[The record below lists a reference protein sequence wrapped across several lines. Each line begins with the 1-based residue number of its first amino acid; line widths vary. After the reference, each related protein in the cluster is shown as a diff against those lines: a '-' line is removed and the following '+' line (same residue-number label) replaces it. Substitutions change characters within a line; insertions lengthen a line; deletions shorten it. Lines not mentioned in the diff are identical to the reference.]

1 MKAQALNTSQ
11 RNRTL
16 DLLKGILI
24 IFVITLHFP
33 FPDGFRERALFPY
46 WVSFAVPAFLFISGY
61 VSSLSAGRAGG
72 GLKELYDP
80 KRLLA
85 KCVRFLIPY
94 TIYFIFMQ
102 VIFRVTGLYKVGIVE
117 YGLKALF
124 FDYLRGT
131 AGPGS
136 YYVPLMIEFVFVF
149 PLIYLLVNAKGFRGV
164 LYTFGIN
171 VAYEVVKEAF
181 GMGETEYRLL
191 VFRYLFIIACGA
203 YACIHGRKPQAAVE
217 SKAAE
222 SRDRSSGRT
231 FGILNTVLMVMCTAA
246 GAAFV
251 YLFSYTSY
259 ESKIITY
266 WRPTSVFAVLF
277 IVPVMFLIVTRVNI
291 RFAPLELVGKASFN
305 IFLVQ
310 MIFYIYYE
318 RLKVGSLPVGAAY
331 AVSVCGCVAAGILFY
346 LAENRPTKA
355 LAKLIVKSPR

>member
-33 FPDGFRERALFPY
+33 FAGEFKERALFPY
-46 WVSFAVPAFLFISGY
+46 WVNFAVPAFLFISGY
-61 VSSLSAGRAGG
+61 VSSLSAGRSGG

-85 KCVRFLIPY
+85 KCVRFLVPY
-94 TIYFIFMQ
+94 TVYFVLMQ
-102 VIFRVTGLYKVGIVE
+102 IIFRVTGLYKVGIVK

-124 FDYLRGT
+124 FDYLRGS

-136 YYVPLMIEFVFVF
+136 YYVPMMIEFIFVF
-149 PLIYLLVNAKGFRGV
+149 PLIYLLVKAKGFKGV

-171 VAYEVVKEAF
+171 VAYEIVKEAF
-181 GMGETEYRLL
+181 EMGETEYRLL
-191 VFRYLFIIACGA
+191 VFRYIFVIACGVFA
-203 YACIHGRKPQAAVE
+203 DTHTEELQRSDRKVI
-217 SKAAE
+217 
-222 SRDRSSGRT
+222 RVVDV
-231 FGILNTVLMVMCTAA
+231 VLMASSMIA

-277 IVPVMFLIVTRVNI
+277 IVPAMFLAVTRANI
-291 RFAPLELVGKASFN
+291 RFAPLELIGKASFN

-310 MIFYIYYE
+310 MAFFIYYDK
-318 RLKVGSLPVGAAY
+318 LIGNKLPMGAAY
-331 AVSVCGCVAAGILFY
+331 AVSVCGCVATGILFY

>member
-1 MKAQALNTSQ
+1 MKKASENTSG

-16 DLLKGILI
+16 DLLKGIFI

-33 FPDGFRERALFPY
+33 FAEGFKNRALFPF
-46 WVSFAVPAFLFISGY
+46 WVNFAVPAFLFISGY
-61 VSSLSAGRAGG
+61 VSALSAGRTGG
-72 GLKELYDP
+72 EIKELYDP
-80 KRLLA
+80 RRLLA
-85 KCVRFLIPY
+85 KCVRFVIPY
-94 TIYFIFMQ
+94 TVYFILMQ
-102 VIFRVTGLYKVGIVE
+102 VIFRVTGLYQVGIVE

-124 FDYLRGT
+124 FDYLRGG

-136 YYVPLMIEFVFVF
+136 YYVPMMIEFIFVF
-149 PLIYLLVNAKGFRGV
+149 PLIYLLVNAKGFKGL

-191 VFRYLFIIACGA
+191 VFRYLFIIACGVFA
-203 YACIHGRKPQAAVE
+203 ATHAGELKESGRKVI
-217 SKAAE
+217 
-222 SRDRSSGRT
+222 RT
-231 FGILNTVLMVMCTAA
+231 LDIVLMALSMAA

-291 RFAPLELVGKASFN
+291 RFAPLELIGKASFN

-310 MIFYIYYE
+310 MAFYIYYE
-318 RLKVGSLPVGAAY
+318 SLIGNRLPMGAAY
-331 AVSVCGCVAAGILFY
+331 AVSVCGCVVAGIVFY
-346 LAENRPTKA
+346 LIENRPTKA
-355 LAKLIVKSPR
+355 LAGLIVKRTGS

>member
-33 FPDGFRERALFPY
+33 FAGGFKERALFPF
-46 WVSFAVPAFLFISGY
+46 WIDFAVPAFLFISGY

-72 GLKELYDP
+72 ELKDLYNP
-80 KRLLA
+80 GRLLA
-85 KCVRFLIPY
+85 KCVRFLVPY
-94 TIYFIFMQ
+94 TVYFVFMQ

-136 YYVPLMIEFVFVF
+136 YYVPLMIEFIFVF
-149 PLIYLLVNAKGFRGV
+149 PLIYLLVNAKGFKGV
-164 LYTFGIN
+164 LYSFGIN

-191 VFRYLFIIACGA
+191 VFRYIFVIACGVFA
-203 YACIHGRKPQAAVE
+203 ATHAEELQRSDRKVI
-217 SKAAE
+217 
-222 SRDRSSGRT
+222 RVLD
-231 FGILNTVLMVMCTAA
+231 IVLMASSMAA
-246 GAAFV
+246 GAVFV

-318 RLKVGSLPVGAAY
+318 RLNVGSLPVGAAY
-331 AVSVCGCVAAGILFY
+331 AVSVCGCAAAGILFY

-355 LAKLIVKSPR
+355 LAKLIEKRS